1 MYFYLNSCFLNRKL
15 CYYEYM
21 WWNKRKLTHYE
32 RLSKRWIKKHT
43 RIQKNLWK
51 QHGKALIH
59 VQKNA
64 KHFALSSLAGILLL
78 ITPANNL
85 QLPLL
90 KTVKEQPVVPDLN
103 NQERFLV
110 DLTDTVPAEV
120 RELTPQEEA
129 TIAAILSEHTGMKV
143 APSLQGI
150 RLNRTYGYIGKE
162 QHLARYPGDTIA
174 AHIDN
179 PNNAAQVIS
188 DGMAPGLGGWG
199 YFMTNGQ
206 FTPED
211 AQREKYYI
219 AVQTFLAPGW
229 SQNVASYS
237 AFFKWRKML
246 VVNPQNG
253 KALVAVIG
261 DAGPAV
267 WTGKSLGG
275 SPEVMQYLERVDG
288 AGKGPVLY
296 FFIDD
301 PNNQVPLGPVTLKN

>member
-1 MYFYLNSCFLNRKL
+1 MAKRKI

-21 WWNKRKLTHYE
+21 WWNKKQLTHYE
-32 RLSKRWIKKHT
+32 RLSEKWIKKHT
-43 RIQKNLWK
+43 IIRKKLWK
-51 QHGKALIH
+51 QHGKALKH
-59 VQKNA
+59 VQKKA
-64 KHFALSSLAGILLL
+64 KQFAVSSLAGLLL
-78 ITPANNL
+78 LVTPASNISA
-85 QLPLL
+85 PFL

-103 NQERFLV
+103 NQQGFLV
-110 DLTDTVPAEV
+110 DLTSKVPSDV

-129 TIAAILSEHTGMKV
+129 TIAAVLTQHTGIKV
-143 APSLQGI
+143 APELQGI

-162 QHLARYPGDTIA
+162 QHLKRFPNDSIT

-179 PNNAAQVIS
+179 PNEAAQVMA

-206 FTPED
+206 FTQED

-229 SQNVASYS
+229 NENVRKYS
-237 AFFKWRKML
+237 DFFKWRKML

-261 DAGPAV
+261 DAGPAP
-267 WTGKSLGG
+267 WTGKQLGG
-275 SPEVMQYLERVDG
+275 SPEVMTYLERVDG
-288 AGKGPVLY
+288 AQKGPVLY

-301 PNNQVPLGPVTLKN
+301 PENKVPLGPVALRN

>member
-1 MYFYLNSCFLNRKL
+1 
-15 CYYEYM
+15 M
-21 WWNKRKLTHYE
+21 WWNKKQLTHYE
-32 RLSKRWIKKHT
+32 KLSKKWIRKHT
-43 RIQKNLWK
+43 AIRTELWR
-51 QHGKALIH
+51 QHGKALHH

-64 KHFALSSLAGILLL
+64 KQFAVSSLAGLLML
-78 ITPANNL
+78 VSPMTQI
-85 QLPLL
+85 
-90 KTVKEQPVVPDLN
+90 PVPELNTMKDKPYVPDLT
-103 NQERFLV
+103 NQQGFLV
-110 DLTDTVPAEV
+110 DLATVVPQDV
-120 RELTPQEEA
+120 RELTPAEEA
-129 TIAAILSEHTGMKV
+129 NIASVLTQHTGIKV
-143 APSLQGI
+143 TPELQGI

-162 QHLARYPGDTIA
+162 QHLARFPGDTIQN
-174 AHIDN
+174 HIDD
-179 PNNAAQVIS
+179 PSQAAKVIS

-199 YFMTNGQ
+199 YFLTNGQ
-206 FTPED
+206 FTPQD

-229 SQNVASYS
+229 SDNVRKYS
-237 AFFKWRKML
+237 DFFKWRKML

-267 WTGKSLGG
+267 WTGKQLGG

-301 PNNQVPLGPVTLKN
+301 PENKVPLGPVTLPN